1 MEVETKKAIFT
12 SDQIIIK
19 KRKQNIVIPLDKVDR
34 MLYAKF
40 TIKNYF
46 ALIAYGKYGP
56 GGLYIH
62 LKEKIN
68 NKKMY
73 CFYIKYENIIKVPK
87 NIYKKIC
94 NCLAGLRTCC
104 ADHKNT

>member
-40 TIKNYF
+40 TIKNYIENSIHYSVIVQRMDGRNLKLKF
-46 ALIAYGKYGP
+46 NCRYFSFISNGFRDRKY
-56 GGLYIH
+56 
-62 LKEKIN
+62 N
-68 NKKMY
+68 FRVFN
-73 CFYIKYENIIKVPK
+73 
-87 NIYKKIC
+87 
-94 NCLAGLRTCC
+94 R
-104 ADHKNT
+104 

>member
-87 NIYKKIC
+87 NIYKKLVFSVQRSQWVQQIR
-94 NCLAGLRTCC
+94 GI
-104 ADHKNT
+104 K

>member
-56 GGLYIH
+56 GGLYIQ

-87 NIYKKIC
+87 NIYKKISFF
-94 NCLAGLRTCC
+94 GSEIPMGST
-104 ADHKNT
+104 DPWY

>member
-1 MEVETKKAIFT
+1 MEIESKKAIFT

-19 KRKQNIVIPLDKVDR
+19 KRKKNIVIPLDKVDR

-40 TIKNYF
+40 
-46 ALIAYGKYGP
+46 AP
-56 GGLYIH
+56 GVLYIH

-87 NIYKKIC
+87 NIYKKISFF
-94 NCLAGLRTCC
+94 GSEIPMGST
-104 ADHKNT
+104 DPWY

>member
-1 MEVETKKAIFT
+1 MELETKKAIFT

-87 NIYKKIC
+87 NIYKKIKQTS
-94 NCLAGLRTCC
+94 NL
-104 ADHKNT
+104 

>member
-19 KRKQNIVIPLDKVDR
+19 KRKKNIVIPLDKVDR

-46 ALIAYGKYGP
+46 A
-56 GGLYIH
+56 
-62 LKEKIN
+62 
-68 NKKMY
+68 
-73 CFYIKYENIIKVPK
+73 
-87 NIYKKIC
+87 
-94 NCLAGLRTCC
+94 
-104 ADHKNT
+104 

>member
-1 MEVETKKAIFT
+1 MELETKKAIFT

-46 ALIAYGKYGP
+46 I
-56 GGLYIH
+56 LYIK
-62 LKEKIN
+62 LL
-68 NKKMY
+68 
-73 CFYIKYENIIKVPK
+73 NILLFIF
-87 NIYKKIC
+87 
-94 NCLAGLRTCC
+94 L
-104 ADHKNT
+104 